1 MAVYERNFRPFE
13 GELTP
18 ERTRFLVLPR
28 YAYQRVLA
36 SRLFVGFL
44 VAWFLWPLALA
55 ILIYIPHN
63 VSLLEKLG
71 TTSEQ
76 LSFFAAFRQ
85 DADWFFYWFMIPQTW
100 VSFVVTLIV
109 GPALVSPDL
118 RNNGLPLYLG
128 RPFSRTEYILGKFSV
143 LAILLS
149 VVSWVPALG
158 LFLLR
163 AYFGGLNWLGENIR
177 IGLALFFGCWI
188 WILVLCVI
196 SLALSAHLKLRPVA
210 GLALLLIFFLSS
222 LLAGTMNLMLGTKW
236 ASLLNLTEM
245 IYVVWASL
253 FDIDKTVEIPAG
265 AAWVS
270 LLSVCSFCV
279 WLLYRK
285 VRAYEIVR

>member
-28 YAYQRVLA
+28 YAYQRVLS

-44 VAWFLWPLALA
+44 IAWLLWPLALS

-63 VSLLEKLG
+63 ISLLEKLG
-71 TTSEQ
+71 VTAEE
-76 LSFFAAFRQ
+76 LAIFGAFRQ
-85 DADWFFYWFMIPQTW
+85 DAQWFFNWFMIAQTW
-100 VSFVVTLIV
+100 VCIVVTVVIA
-109 GPALVSPDL
+109 PALVSADL

-149 VVSWVPALG
+149 AISWVPG
-158 LFLLR
+158 LWLFFLRSYL
-163 AYFGGLNWLGENIR
+163 AGFDWFVSNLR
-177 IGLALFFGCWI
+177 IGAALFFGCWI
-188 WILVLCVI
+188 WILLLSVMG
-196 SLALSAHLKLRPVA
+196 LALSAHLRWRPVA
-210 GLALLLIFFLSS
+210 GLAVLGIFVISS
-222 LLAGTMNLMLGTKW
+222 LLAGVLNLMIGTHW
-236 ASLLNLTEM
+236 FELFNLTQM
-245 IYVVWASL
+245 AYVVWAGL
-253 FDIDKTVEIPAG
+253 FGIDKTVQVPAW
-265 AAWVS
+265 AAWLS
-270 LLSVCSFCV
+270 LLTFCSFCV